1 MKERNQKITR
11 RDFLKLISAAGAGA
25 LLASCG
31 GKKILT
37 TPQPELIYPT
47 ATRMVTAA
55 AQEQAVEDMPPEE
68 TGEPTPQPA
77 AGQAYLS
84 VARGSD
90 PAAMIVAALAALGGI
105 ERFVKSGYNVIIK
118 PNICTDYYSYEYGA
132 TTNPTVIAT
141 LVQLCRGAGA
151 GRVRVMDMP
160 FAGSPKSAYVK
171 SGIADAVEKVGG
183 EMEIM
188 NRHKF
193 VEAEI
198 PDGLDIH
205 SWSFYKEILDADLVI
220 DVPIAKDHGTTR
232 LSLGAKNMLG
242 VIVNPGGIHAN
253 IHQRIADLTSLVR
266 PKLTVVDAIRTLMS
280 NGPTGGNLNDVR
292 MTNTIIASH
301 DIVAADAYAT
311 TLFGMQP
318 QDIGFI
324 QACAAMGLG
333 TMDLNAIRIEEI
345 TV

>member
-31 GKKILT
+31 GKKILA
-37 TPQPELIYPT
+37 TPQAAPIQPT
-47 ATRMVTAA
+47 ATRMSTAT
-55 AQEQAVEDMPPEE
+55 AQEQAAQDVPQEA
-68 TGEPTPQPA
+68 GVEPTPQPT

-84 VARGSD
+84 VARGVD
-90 PAAMIVAALAALGGI
+90 PAALTMAALAALGGI

-141 LVQLCRGAGA
+141 LVQLCQGAGA

-160 FAGSPKSAYVK
+160 FGGSPKSAYVK
-171 SGIADAVEKVGG
+171 SGIADAVAGVGG

-198 PDGLDIH
+198 PDGLDIKK
-205 SWSFYKEILDADLVI
+205 WDFYKEILDADLVI

-242 VIVNPGGIHAN
+242 VITNPGGIHAN
-253 IHQRIADLTSLVR
+253 IHQRIADLTSRVR

-280 NGPTGGNLNDVR
+280 NGPTGGNLDDVR

-318 QDIGFI
+318 QDIGYV

-333 TMDLNAIRIEEI
+333 TMDLNAIQIEEI
-345 TV
+345 AI